1 MAELTVFLRA
11 MRVFRREESRA
22 IIDFD
27 QSRRPPQPLRPI
39 WFAALRGGG
48 TPNTI
53 KGIVSMKVHFVTFTA
68 LSVLLSASQARAQM
82 TVDVAKITC
91 RQYLF
96 DRTFSPRAPMIANWL
111 SGYFNGLKNNT
122 VVDLGAMAKNKDKV
136 EDYCRMN
143 QDVTLIEAAKT
154 ALGLPK

>member
-1 MAELTVFLRA
+1 MNI
-11 MRVFRREESRA
+11 SW
-22 IIDFD
+22 I
-27 QSRRPPQPLRPI
+27 
-39 WFAALRGGG
+39 ALG
-48 TPNTI
+48 
-53 KGIVSMKVHFVTFTA
+53 
-68 LSVLLSASQARAQM
+68 VLLVLFASDAKAQM

-111 SGYFNGLKNNT
+111 SGYFNGQKNNT
-122 VVDLGAMAKNKDKV
+122 VVDLGVMAKNKDKV

-143 QDVTLIEAAKT
+143 QDVTLIEAAKS

>member
-1 MAELTVFLRA
+1 MIALETFGCCLRNRSTHQDDV
-11 MRVFRREESRA
+11 MKIPS
-22 IIDFD
+22 IM
-27 QSRRPPQPLRPI
+27 L
-39 WFAALRGGG
+39 AA
-48 TPNTI
+48 
-53 KGIVSMKVHFVTFTA
+53 
-68 LSVLLSASQARAQM
+68 VLLLLATPATAQM

>member
-1 MAELTVFLRA
+1 
-11 MRVFRREESRA
+11 
-22 IIDFD
+22 
-27 QSRRPPQPLRPI
+27 
-39 WFAALRGGG
+39 
-48 TPNTI
+48 
-53 KGIVSMKVHFVTFTA
+53 MKACFIGMTT
-68 LSVLLSASQARAQM
+68 LSVLLCASEEAPAQM

-111 SGYFNGLKNNT
+111 SGYFNGQKNNT
-122 VVDLGAMAKNKDKV
+122 IVDLGAMARNKDKV

-143 QDVTLIEAAKT
+143 QDVTLVEAAKN

>member
-1 MAELTVFLRA
+1 MKAYFV
-11 MRVFRREESRA
+11 
-22 IIDFD
+22 
-27 QSRRPPQPLRPI
+27 
-39 WFAALRGGG
+39 AL
-48 TPNTI
+48 
-53 KGIVSMKVHFVTFTA
+53 TA
-68 LSVLLSASQARAQM
+68 LSLLLSASAAWAQM

-111 SGYFNGLKNNT
+111 SGYFNGQKNNT
-122 VVDLGAMAKNKDKV
+122 VVDLGTMAKNKDKV
-136 EDYCRMN
+136 EDYCRLN

>member
-11 MRVFRREESRA
+11 MMR
-22 IIDFD
+22 
-27 QSRRPPQPLRPI
+27 
-39 WFAALRGGG
+39 LRGK
-48 TPNTI
+48 NSEQSLISI
-53 KGIVSMKVHFVTFTA
+53 KVGDRCKRYGEYVCGLRAGRTEYYEGNVFMKAHFVTLTA
-68 LSVLLSASQARAQM
+68 LSVLLSASEAPAQM

-96 DRTFSPRAPMIANWL
+96 DRTFSPRAPIIANWL

>member
-1 MAELTVFLRA
+1 
-11 MRVFRREESRA
+11 
-22 IIDFD
+22 
-27 QSRRPPQPLRPI
+27 
-39 WFAALRGGG
+39 
-48 TPNTI
+48 
-53 KGIVSMKVHFVTFTA
+53 MKISSIMLA
-68 LSVLLSASQARAQM
+68 VLLLLAGQAMAQM

-111 SGYFNGLKNNT
+111 SGYFNRQKNNT

-143 QDVTLIEAAKT
+143 QDVTLIEAAKS

>member
-1 MAELTVFLRA
+1 M
-11 MRVFRREESRA
+11 
-22 IIDFD
+22 
-27 QSRRPPQPLRPI
+27 
-39 WFAALRGGG
+39 
-48 TPNTI
+48 
-53 KGIVSMKVHFVTFTA
+53 KGYFVTLTA
-68 LSVLLSASQARAQM
+68 LSVLLSGSQARAQM

-96 DRTFSPRAPMIANWL
+96 DRNFSPRAPMIANWL
-111 SGYFNGLKNNT
+111 SGYFNGQKNNT

-143 QDVTLIEAAKT
+143 QDVTLVEAAKT

>member
-1 MAELTVFLRA
+1 
-11 MRVFRREESRA
+11 
-22 IIDFD
+22 
-27 QSRRPPQPLRPI
+27 
-39 WFAALRGGG
+39 
-48 TPNTI
+48 
-53 KGIVSMKVHFVTFTA
+53 MKAYFVTFTA
-68 LSVLLSASQARAQM
+68 LSVLLAASEVRAQM

-91 RQYLF
+91 RQHLF

-143 QDVTLIEAAKT
+143 QDVTLVEAAKT

>member
-1 MAELTVFLRA
+1 VAA
-11 MRVFRREESRA
+11 
-22 IIDFD
+22 
-27 QSRRPPQPLRPI
+27 
-39 WFAALRGGG
+39 FAATSNTVCGTRGGR
-48 TPNTI
+48 PANTN
-53 KGIVSMKVHFVTFTA
+53 KEYFMKAYFVIWAA
-68 LSVLLSASQARAQM
+68 LSVSLSASQARAQM

-111 SGYFNGLKNNT
+111 SGYFNGQKNNT

-143 QDVTLIEAAKT
+143 QDVTLVEAAKT

>member
-1 MAELTVFLRA
+1 MKIA
-11 MRVFRREESRA
+11 
-22 IIDFD
+22 
-27 QSRRPPQPLRPI
+27 PI
-39 WFAALRGGG
+39 TLAALL
-48 TPNTI
+48 
-53 KGIVSMKVHFVTFTA
+53 A
-68 LSVLLSASQARAQM
+68 LSAAEARAQM

-122 VVDLGAMAKNKDKV
+122 VVDLGVMASNKDKV

-143 QDVTLIEAAKT
+143 QDVTLIEAAKK
-154 ALGLPK
+154 ALPLPK

>member
-1 MAELTVFLRA
+1 MAEWIVLRVQCGSLDAKISQQSLISIKVGGRCNRYGEYVCGLRA
-11 MRVFRREESRA
+11 GSTANTKKGNVFMKA
-22 IIDFD
+22 YFVI
-27 QSRRPPQPLRPI
+27 L
-39 WFAALRGGG
+39 AAL
-48 TPNTI
+48 
-53 KGIVSMKVHFVTFTA
+53 
-68 LSVLLSASQARAQM
+68 LLLSASETQAQM

-91 RQYLF
+91 KQYLF

-122 VVDLGAMAKNKDKV
+122 VVDLGEMAKNKDKV

-143 QDVTLIEAAKT
+143 QDVTLVEAAKR

>member
-1 MAELTVFLRA
+1 MKAC
-11 MRVFRREESRA
+11 
-22 IIDFD
+22 
-27 QSRRPPQPLRPI
+27 
-39 WFAALRGGG
+39 FATL
-48 TPNTI
+48 
-53 KGIVSMKVHFVTFTA
+53 TA
-68 LSVLLSASQARAQM
+68 LSVVLSALEEQAQM

-111 SGYFNGLKNNT
+111 SGYFNGLRNNT
-122 VVDLGAMAKNKDKV
+122 VVDIGAMEKNKDKV

-154 ALGLPK
+154 ALELPK

>member
-1 MAELTVFLRA
+1 MKAYFV
-11 MRVFRREESRA
+11 
-22 IIDFD
+22 
-27 QSRRPPQPLRPI
+27 
-39 WFAALRGGG
+39 AL
-48 TPNTI
+48 
-53 KGIVSMKVHFVTFTA
+53 TA
-68 LSVLLSASQARAQM
+68 LSLLLSASAAWAQM

-111 SGYFNGLKNNT
+111 SGYFNGQKNNT
-122 VVDLGAMAKNKDKV
+122 VVDLGTMAKNKDKV